1 MSRKRQIPGVDENAL
16 AALAEQ
22 FPSSAVPARDAQ
34 SRDERRKTIRAVPPV
49 DPASPVAPIPPVE
62 EPPDQPFPPIQ
73 PAAAAESR
81 PVAPPKSRGRGLAVA
96 ALKLAS
102 VAVLLAAA
110 VFVPPQTRL
119 WLTQK
124 LHVPEIARAVA
135 VSNDPDPRL
144 AAAVQSIGVL
154 EDRTAGVAS
163 RLDALE
169 AAAATNGLAQR
180 VAVLEAN
187 LKAVGERSAGDPAA
201 DRAAAAQ
208 ADALDTRLAAFDSD
222 LKKVQDSLAA
232 TTRNVD
238 DMLGARIGI
247 IEADIGVLQNSDRRP
262 EKFFLAALQLRDAA
276 RTASPFAREVGAARS
291 LAGVNP
297 DLLAALEVLAANSQ
311 SGVATVVELR
321 ESFSTMVAPRLA
333 AAAAANRQPLTE
345 RAWGWVG
352 SLFTTAASPAAADDR
367 NGTLIALAARSL
379 EQGQLAAAVHQ
390 LLLLEDEPALLAAEW
405 LKDASTRLAVDK
417 AIATIMAQALDQ
429 LAALEQKN

>member
-1 MSRKRQIPGVDENAL
+1 MSRKRQIPGVDEEAL

-22 FPSSAVPARDAQ
+22 FPSSAVPAREAL

-49 DPASPVAPIPPVE
+49 DPTSPVAPIPPVE
-62 EPPDQPFPPIQ
+62 EPPDQLFPPIQ
-73 PAAAAESR
+73 PAAAAELQ

-102 VAVLLAAA
+102 VAALLAAA

-119 WLTQK
+119 WLAQK

-135 VSNDPDPRL
+135 ISNDPDPRL

-154 EDRTAGVAS
+154 EGRTAGVAS

-180 VAVLEAN
+180 VAALEAN

-201 DRAAAAQ
+201 DRVAAAQ
-208 ADALDTRLAAFDSD
+208 ADALDTRLVAFDSD

-232 TTRNVD
+232 TARNVD

-247 IEADIGVLQNSDRRP
+247 IEADIGALQNTDRRP

-276 RTASPFAREVGAARS
+276 RTASPFAREVGAARR
-291 LAGVNP
+291 LAGLNP
-297 DLLAALEVLAANSQ
+297 DLLAALEVLAANGQ

-321 ESFSTMVAPRLA
+321 DSFSTMVVPRLA

-352 SLFTTAASPAAADDR
+352 SLFTTAASPATDDR
-367 NGTLIALAARSL
+367 NGTLIALAAHSL

-417 AIATIMAQALDQ
+417 AIETIMTQALDQ
-429 LAALEQKN
+429 LAAAEQKN